1 MNNLPK
7 IPLDRWI
14 DAAVRWLQEHFSALF
29 DLISSGIQPLVAFFQ
44 SLLTALPPV
53 LTAVLI
59 AALALLVSRL
69 SVSLFTLFGL
79 LLIYNLGYWNE
90 AAETISLVLTA
101 TTISVIIGVPLGI
114 LAARSRKAQNIIT
127 PVLDFMQTMP
137 AFVYLIPA
145 VFFFALGAVPG
156 VIASVIFAMPP
167 TIRLTNLGI
176 RQVASDLI
184 EAADAFGSTSAQKL
198 FKVQLPLAKSTI
210 MAGINQ
216 TIMLSLSM
224 VVIASMIGADG
235 LGTVVLQ
242 AITRLEVGKGFE
254 GGLSIVI
261 IAIVLDRI
269 TQSLARDKKRESIPK
284 KGLKR
289 HWKGI
294 LAILIILAMVVAA
307 FAQQKGTEKQ
317 TVTLTYVNWES
328 EVASTYVL
336 KHVLE
341 DEGFQVELK
350 EVDAGPMFAAVASG
364 DADGTTAAWLPA
376 THKDYMAEYKDQV
389 VDLGP
394 NLEGTK
400 VGLVVPEY
408 VKADSIEDLKNQAE
422 DFDNQII
429 GIEAGAGVVQLTEK
443 AIEDYDLDMELV
455 TSSSAAMTASLEKAY
470 RAKKPVA
477 VTGWKPH
484 WKFAKMELKFLEDP
498 KKTYGEAENIHTL
511 VRKGLEEDNPKA
523 YQIMDRFYWT
533 SQDMEE
539 VMLLIEE
546 GKSPEEAAAE
556 WVKNHP
562 DKVEQWTK

>member
-1 MNNLPK
+1 MNLPK
-7 IPLDRWI
+7 LPLDRWV
-14 DAAVRWLQEHFSALF
+14 DESVRWLQEHFAALF

-44 SLLTALPPV
+44 SLFTALPPV

-59 AALALLVSRL
+59 AALALLASRL

-101 TTISVIIGVPLGI
+101 TTISVVIGVPLGI

-127 PVLDFMQTMP
+127 PILDFMQTMP

-176 RQVASDLI
+176 RQVAGDLI
-184 EAADAFGSTSAQKL
+184 EAADAFGSTPAQKL
-198 FKVQLPLAKSTI
+198 LKVQLPLAKSTI

-224 VVIASMIGADG
+224 VVIASMIGAGG

-261 IAIVLDRI
+261 IAIILDRI
-269 TQSLARDKKRESIPK
+269 TQSLARDRKRAPIPE
-284 KGLKR
+284 KGIKGR
-289 HWKGI
+289 WKGM
-294 LAILIILAMVVAA
+294 LAILIILSMVGAA
-307 FAQQKGTEKQ
+307 LAQHQGTERQ

-341 DEGFQVELK
+341 DEGFHVELK

-364 DADGTTAAWLPA
+364 DADGTTAAWLPV

-408 VKADSIEDLKNQAE
+408 VKADSIEDLKNQAG
-422 DFDNQII
+422 DFDKQII

-443 AIEDYDLDMELV
+443 AIKDYGLDMELV

-470 RAKKPVA
+470 RAKKPIV

-484 WKFAKMELKFLEDP
+484 WKFAKMKLKFLEDP
-498 KKTYGEAENIHTL
+498 KKTFGETENIHTL
-511 VRKGLEEDNPKA
+511 VRKGLQEENPKA
-523 YQIMDRFYWT
+523 YRIMDRFHWT

-539 VMLLIEE
+539 VMLLIQE
-546 GKSPEEAAAE
+546 GKTPEEAAAQ
-556 WVKNHP
+556 WVKNHQ
-562 DKVEQWTK
+562 DKVKEWTK

>member
-156 VIASVIFAMPP
+156 VIASVTFAMPP

-224 VVIASMIGADG
+224 VVIASMIGAGG